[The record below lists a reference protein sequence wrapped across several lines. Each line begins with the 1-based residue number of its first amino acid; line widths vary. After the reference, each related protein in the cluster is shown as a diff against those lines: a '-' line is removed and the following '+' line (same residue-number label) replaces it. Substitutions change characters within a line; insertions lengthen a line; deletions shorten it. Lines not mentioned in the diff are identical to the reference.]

1 MYFNDVNIIYYI
13 ILAII
18 GLFVGELVN
27 WANKRLPEEK
37 KVISLDIF
45 REYKKNF
52 SPNYLLMIITA
63 ILYIAILY
71 KFGIKSTFIENLNLI
86 KYLILTP
93 MLISVVVIDF
103 KYQIIPNRLN
113 LSMFE
118 SGLIFVFLYGMS
130 NVAISINM
138 IIGMLVRRR
147 NFFRNYSFRWV
158 SLWKRSN
165 GTWRRKI
172 NGCSWSI
179 FWFKQYNNC
188 ISSFIF
194 SRSNFK
200 YTFINH

>member
-86 KYLILTP
+86 K
-93 MLISVVVIDF
+93 
-103 KYQIIPNRLN
+103 
-113 LSMFE
+113 
-118 SGLIFVFLYGMS
+118 
-130 NVAISINM
+130 
-138 IIGMLVRRR
+138 
-147 NFFRNYSFRWV
+147 
-158 SLWKRSN
+158 
-165 GTWRRKI
+165 
-172 NGCSWSI
+172 
-179 FWFKQYNNC
+179 
-188 ISSFIF
+188 
-194 SRSNFK
+194 
-200 YTFINH
+200 